1 MRLGG
6 EEGGDGR
13 VLDAREMEGAGYNCL
28 FSREG
33 AAGTSL
39 KVNLR

>member
-1 MRLGG
+1 MNQTVVGSRLDVC
-6 EEGGDGR
+6 EKEGT
-13 VLDAREMEGAGYNCL
+13 GYNCL
-28 FSREG
+28 FGRDG